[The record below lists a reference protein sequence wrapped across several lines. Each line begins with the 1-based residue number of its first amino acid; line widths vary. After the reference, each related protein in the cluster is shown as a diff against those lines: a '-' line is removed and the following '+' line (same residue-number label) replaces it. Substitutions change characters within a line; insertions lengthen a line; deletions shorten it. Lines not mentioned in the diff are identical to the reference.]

1 MSDSAWFLLPKKQ
14 LSVTEKILKIKK
26 KKKKTYFELVTYTFV

>member
-26 KKKKTYFELVTYTFV
+26 KKKKPILNL

>member
-14 LSVTEKILKIKK
+14 LSVIEKILKI